1 MDTGTEDQF
10 AGSDR
15 GLHDGFRLRGI
26 FGPRERFAHCRE
38 ARGYCGAGCGSV
50 RDSAGEFFFS
60 SRRRHTCSLRDWS
73 SDVCSSDLRMVSEAT
88 DGDFTIR
95 IFAPGE
101 IVPALEARDATSKG
115 FVEASFTASYYSIG
129 TDPAFMFGTVLRSEE
144 RRVGKECRSRYS
156 WFLYRESS

>member
-73 SDVCSSDLRMVSEAT
+73 SDVCSSDLASALYGVRGGVSALVGAVVAAASSLAT
-88 DGDFTIR
+88 WWLMRKTAALNPMMLMAAALGGFI
-95 IFAPGE
+95 GKM
-101 IVPALEARDATSKG
+101 IVLL
-115 FVEASFTASYYSIG
+115 VVMIG
-129 TDPAFMFGTVLRSEE
+129 RKS
-144 RRVGKECRSRYS
+144 VG
-156 WFLYRESS
+156 